1 MENLR
6 VAIIGGGWAGISAAA
21 TLLRHASR
29 PLQITLFEASKQL
42 GGRARNVQLDQYV
55 LDNGQHILMG
65 AYHDTLQLW
74 QQLGVIEHEVV
85 RRQPFCLQVVQG
97 QRTVLKYQLPTS
109 GPHWWRLLQAGLTVQ
124 GLSLPERW
132 ALMRAI
138 GALLTQPISSHLTVA
153 QWLAQTRQT
162 PHLIRKLWEP
172 LVLAALNT
180 PLSTASMRVFAQ
192 VLRDSVFA
200 GASASDLLLPTQP
213 LSALLA
219 LPALSFLQQN
229 GVSCCLQQRVK
240 RVQAVEQGVLVDGV
254 FYHAVIVATAP
265 QHTAALL
272 TQPLPDWPQWDYHPI
287 ATVYCRYAEQVK
299 LPYPMVGIAGGLG
312 QWVFDRQS
320 LYGENGMIAVVIS
333 GPGEHLSWSQD
344 ELIRRVTT
352 EISACFAA
360 SQPLWARVVIEKRA
374 TFACVAGREVLQST
388 PWPHIYLAGDYL
400 IADYPATLE
409 SAVRSGKLAA
419 TQLLNQYQ

>member
-1 MENLR
+1 MENVR
-6 VAIIGGGWAGISAAA
+6 IAVIGGGWAGISAAA
-21 TLLRHASR
+21 TLLQHASR
-29 PLQITLFEASKQL
+29 PLHITLFEAGKQL
-42 GGRARNVQLDQYV
+42 GGRARSVQLDQYV

-65 AYHDTLQLW
+65 AYQDTLQLW
-74 QQLGVIEHEVV
+74 RQLGVVEHDVV

-97 QRTVLKYQLPTS
+97 QHTVLNYQLAAS
-109 GPHWWRLLQAGLTVQ
+109 GPHWWRLLSAGLRVQ
-124 GLSLPERW
+124 GVSLRERW
-132 ALMRAI
+132 ALVRAMT
-138 GALLTQPISSHLTVA
+138 ALLTQPILPQTTVA
-153 QWLAQTRQT
+153 QWLGQTKQSDS
-162 PHLIRKLWEP
+162 LIRKLWEP

-180 PLSTASMRVFAQ
+180 PLTTASMSVFAQ
-192 VLRDSVFA
+192 VLRDSVLSGA
-200 GASASDLLLPTQP
+200 GASDLLLPIQP
-213 LSALLA
+213 LAALLA

-229 GVSCCLQQRVK
+229 GVSCCLQRRVK
-240 RVQAVEQGVLVDGV
+240 QVEPVEKGVLVDGV

-265 QHTAALL
+265 QHTAALF

-287 ATVYCRYAEQVK
+287 ATVYCRYAQQVK

-333 GPGEHLSWSQD
+333 GPGEHLTWSHA
-344 ELIRRVTT
+344 ELIDRVTT

-360 SQPLWARVVIEKRA
+360 PQPLWARVVIEKRA
-374 TFACVAGREVLQST
+374 TFACVAGREQPQSR
-388 PWPHIYLAGDYL
+388 PWPQIYLAGDYL